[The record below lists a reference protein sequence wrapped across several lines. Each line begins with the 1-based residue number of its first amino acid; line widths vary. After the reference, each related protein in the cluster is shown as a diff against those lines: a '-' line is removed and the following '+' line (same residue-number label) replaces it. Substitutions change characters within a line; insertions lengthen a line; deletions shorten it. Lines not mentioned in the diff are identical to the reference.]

1 MPGPLL
7 TLTQQEIDD
16 ELKTTR
22 SNISLIEKPANYNI
36 RLAKEALDYIYSL
49 EATLVCTLSAESELT
64 KEIFFD
70 LQSRTP
76 DRPKS
81 SMMSRILTAVPEKIL
96 TVN

>member
-7 TLTQQEIDD
+7 TDRQKMVIQFRKEGMTQQEIDD

-76 DRPKS
+76 DRHQSP
-81 SMMSRILTAVPEKIL
+81 V
-96 TVN
+96 